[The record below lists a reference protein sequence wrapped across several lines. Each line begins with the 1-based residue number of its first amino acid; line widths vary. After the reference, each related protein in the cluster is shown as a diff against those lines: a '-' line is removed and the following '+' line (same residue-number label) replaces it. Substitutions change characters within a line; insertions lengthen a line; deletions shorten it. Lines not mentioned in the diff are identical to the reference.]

1 MNWPLRR
8 QRPAARFPTLVAS
21 RGNRRRS
28 FASRIQALTTNDEN
42 ITDAQS
48 WIWYEVEFL
57 SPAHDS
63 ASVLTCRPKTHSP
76 DDGMLTT
83 LLLAGTAPP
92 SSVAR

>member
-1 MNWPLRR
+1 MNWPLHR
-8 QRPAARFPTLVAS
+8 QWPSARFPTLVAS
-21 RGNRRRS
+21 RENLRRS
-28 FASRIQALTTNDEN
+28 FASRLQALMSNDEN

-48 WIWYEVEFL
+48 SIRYEMEFL
-57 SPAHDS
+57 GHANDS

-83 LLLAGTAPP
+83 SLRTDEAPP